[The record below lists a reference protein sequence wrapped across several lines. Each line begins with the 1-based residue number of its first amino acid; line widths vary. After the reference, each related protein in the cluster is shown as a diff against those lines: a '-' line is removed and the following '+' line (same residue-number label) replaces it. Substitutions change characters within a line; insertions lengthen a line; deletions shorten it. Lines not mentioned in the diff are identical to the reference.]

1 MQCLCLILIL
11 FFILSQ
17 FILLPNVISVE
28 VHLNIVKKAEKNKNI
43 PCPHR
48 RSQISELKALML
60 QNVSSTDRLSKKKK
74 HARTHLTNQRRLCV
88 VDLLGTVVYKLQRAP
103 FNTLL

>member
-1 MQCLCLILIL
+1 MVCPL
-11 FFILSQ
+11 FYHKRVGAPLRFKH
-17 FILLPNVISVE
+17 FT
-28 VHLNIVKKAEKNKNI
+28 HTKKKENNKNN

-48 RSQISELKALML
+48 RSQISALKALML
-60 QNVSSTDRLSKKKK
+60 QNVSSVDRSGKK
-74 HARTHLTNQRRLCV
+74 HTQLTNQRLLSV